1 MHITGLI
8 DHRHRLYANTTEMT
22 VCRGLVLY
30 LQVVE
35 EQVCVGQFKD
45 QLLHLKA
52 QVQHSGWVLPAHAH
66 THTHTHTHTSI
77 LTLEAGMGSNPN
89 GATYEG

>member
-1 MHITGLI
+1 
-8 DHRHRLYANTTEMT
+8 MT

-66 THTHTHTHTSI
+66 THTHTHKYINVRGRHGFESERGH
-77 LTLEAGMGSNPN
+77 L
-89 GATYEG
+89 